1 MSHHK
6 NKGLVSIGLN
16 KKIIETVN
24 AYIAFLKENYSEN
37 IIKIIMFG
45 SAARRKRTRESDV
58 DLLIITTNKRQSVKD
73 EISMS
78 AFDIMLKNNIVL
90 SPIVMDK
97 ETYEWYR
104 KYRDPFYNNIM
115 RDGVDIWTK
124 KPGRSLNPF
133 RKSS

>member
-6 NKGLVSIGLN
+6 NKGLLSIGLN
-16 KKIIETVN
+16 KQIIETVN
-24 AYIAFLKENYSEN
+24 AYIALLKEKYSEN

-45 SAARRKRTRESDV
+45 SAARRKRKRESDV
-58 DLLIITTNKRQSVKD
+58 DLLIITTNRRQSVKD

-104 KYRDPFYNNIM
+104 KYRDPFYNNII

-124 KPGRSLNPF
+124 KPERLL
-133 RKSS
+133 KSV

>member
-1 MSHHK
+1 MFDHK
-6 NKGLVSIGLN
+6 NKELISIGLN
-16 KKIIETVN
+16 KKIIETLN
-24 AYIAFLKENYSEN
+24 AYIALLKEKYGEN
-37 IIKIIMFG
+37 ITKIILFG
-45 SAARRKRTRESDV
+45 SAARRKRSRESDV

-97 ETYEWYR
+97 DTYEWYK

-124 KPGRSLNPF
+124 KPEHLL
-133 RKSS
+133 KSV

>member
-1 MSHHK
+1 MFDHK
-6 NKGLVSIGLN
+6 NKGLISIGLN
-16 KKIIETVN
+16 KKIIETLN
-24 AYIAFLKENYSEN
+24 AYIALLKEKYGEN
-37 IIKIIMFG
+37 ITKIILFG
-45 SAARRKRTRESDV
+45 SAARRKRSRESDV

-97 ETYEWYR
+97 DTYEWYK

-124 KPGRSLNPF
+124 KPERLL
-133 RKSS
+133 KSV

>member
-1 MSHHK
+1 MFDHK
-6 NKGLVSIGLN
+6 NKELISIGLN
-16 KKIIETVN
+16 KKIIETLN
-24 AYIAFLKENYSEN
+24 AYIALLKEKYGEN
-37 IIKIIMFG
+37 ITKIILFG
-45 SAARRKRTRESDV
+45 SAARRKRSRESDV

-97 ETYEWYR
+97 DTYEWYK

-124 KPGRSLNPF
+124 KPERLL
-133 RKSS
+133 KSV

>member
-6 NKGLVSIGLN
+6 NKGLASIGLN

-24 AYIAFLKENYSEN
+24 AYTALLKGRYSKH
-37 IIKIIMFG
+37 IIKIILFG
-45 SAARRKRTRESDV
+45 SGARRTRTKESDI
-58 DLLIITTNKRQSVKD
+58 DLLIITTNKRQSFKD

-97 ETYEWYR
+97 ETYDWYR
-104 KYRDPFYNNIM
+104 KYRDPFYKNIM
-115 RDGVDIWTK
+115 RDGVDIWTR
-124 KPGRSLNPF
+124 KPERLL
-133 RKSS
+133 KSA

>member
-1 MSHHK
+1 MFDHK
-6 NKGLVSIGLN
+6 NKELISIGLN
-16 KKIIETVN
+16 KKIIETLN
-24 AYIAFLKENYSEN
+24 AYITLLKEKYGEN
-37 IIKIIMFG
+37 ITKIILFG
-45 SAARRKRTRESDV
+45 SAARRRRSRESDV

-97 ETYEWYR
+97 DTYEWYK

-124 KPGRSLNPF
+124 KPEHLL
-133 RKSS
+133 KSV

>member
-1 MSHHK
+1 MFDHK
-6 NKGLVSIGLN
+6 NKELISIGLN
-16 KKIIETVN
+16 KKIIETLN
-24 AYIAFLKENYSEN
+24 AYIALLKEKYGEN
-37 IIKIIMFG
+37 ITKIILFG
-45 SAARRKRTRESDV
+45 SAARRRRSRESDV

-97 ETYEWYR
+97 DTYEWYK

-124 KPGRSLNPF
+124 KPEHLL
-133 RKSS
+133 KSV

>member
-1 MSHHK
+1 MFDHK
-6 NKGLVSIGLN
+6 NKELISIGLN
-16 KKIIETVN
+16 KKIIETLN
-24 AYIAFLKENYSEN
+24 AYIALLKENYGEN
-37 IIKIIMFG
+37 VIKVILFG
-45 SAARRKRTRESDV
+45 SAARRKRSRESDV

-97 ETYEWYR
+97 DTYEWYK

-124 KPGRSLNPF
+124 KPERLL
-133 RKSS
+133 KSV

>member
-16 KKIIETVN
+16 KKIIETLN
-24 AYIAFLKENYSEN
+24 AYIAFLKENYSEY

-124 KPGRSLNPF
+124 KPERSS
-133 RKSS
+133 KSV

>member
-58 DLLIITTNKRQSVKD
+58 DLLIITANKRQSVKD

-97 ETYEWYR
+97 DTYEWYK

-124 KPGRSLNPF
+124 KPERLL
-133 RKSS
+133 KSV

>member
-1 MSHHK
+1 MFDHK
-6 NKGLVSIGLN
+6 NKELISIGLN
-16 KKIIETVN
+16 KKIIETLN
-24 AYIAFLKENYSEN
+24 AYIALLKEKYGEN
-37 IIKIIMFG
+37 ITKIILFG
-45 SAARRKRTRESDV
+45 SAARRRRSRESDV

-97 ETYEWYR
+97 DTYEWYK

-115 RDGVDIWTK
+115 REGVDIWTK
-124 KPGRSLNPF
+124 KPERLL
-133 RKSS
+133 KSV

>member
-6 NKGLVSIGLN
+6 NKGLLSIGLN
-16 KKIIETVN
+16 KKIIDTVN
-24 AYIAFLKENYSEN
+24 AYITLLKEKYSEQ
-37 IIKIIMFG
+37 IIKIVIFG
-45 SAARRKRTRESDV
+45 SASRRKSKRESDV
-58 DLLIITTNKRQSVKD
+58 DLLIITTNRRQSVKD
-73 EISMS
+73 ERSMS

-124 KPGRSLNPF
+124 KPERLIES
-133 RKSS
+133 

>member
-1 MSHHK
+1 MFDHK
-6 NKGLVSIGLN
+6 NKELISIGLN
-16 KKIIETVN
+16 KKIIETLN
-24 AYIAFLKENYSEN
+24 AYIALLKENYGKN
-37 IIKIIMFG
+37 VIKVILFG
-45 SAARRKRTRESDV
+45 SAARRKRSRESDV

-97 ETYEWYR
+97 DTYEWYK

-124 KPGRSLNPF
+124 KPERLL
-133 RKSS
+133 KSV

>member
-1 MSHHK
+1 MFDHK
-6 NKGLVSIGLN
+6 NKELISIGLN
-16 KKIIETVN
+16 KKIIETLN
-24 AYIAFLKENYSEN
+24 AYIALLKEKYGEN
-37 IIKIIMFG
+37 ITKIILFG
-45 SAARRKRTRESDV
+45 SAARRRRSRESDV

-97 ETYEWYR
+97 DTYEWYK

-124 KPGRSLNPF
+124 KPERLL
-133 RKSS
+133 KSV

>member
-1 MSHHK
+1 MFDHK
-6 NKGLVSIGLN
+6 NKELISIGLN
-16 KKIIETVN
+16 KNIIETLN
-24 AYIAFLKENYSEN
+24 AYIALLKEKYGEN
-37 IIKIIMFG
+37 ITKIILFG
-45 SAARRKRTRESDV
+45 SAARRKRSRESDV

-97 ETYEWYR
+97 DTYEWYK

-124 KPGRSLNPF
+124 KPERLL
-133 RKSS
+133 KSV

>member
-1 MSHHK
+1 MFDHK
-6 NKGLVSIGLN
+6 NKELISIGLN
-16 KKIIETVN
+16 KKIIETLN
-24 AYIAFLKENYSEN
+24 AYIALLKEKYGKN
-37 IIKIIMFG
+37 ITKIILFG
-45 SAARRKRTRESDV
+45 SAARRRRSRESDV

-97 ETYEWYR
+97 DTYEWYK

-115 RDGVDIWTK
+115 REGVDIWTK
-124 KPGRSLNPF
+124 KPERLL
-133 RKSS
+133 KSV

>member
-1 MSHHK
+1 MFDHK
-6 NKGLVSIGLN
+6 NKELISIGLN
-16 KKIIETVN
+16 KKIIETLN
-24 AYIAFLKENYSEN
+24 AYITLLKEKYGEN
-37 IIKIIMFG
+37 ITKIILFG
-45 SAARRKRTRESDV
+45 SAARRRRSRESDV

-97 ETYEWYR
+97 DTYEWYK

-124 KPGRSLNPF
+124 KPERLL
-133 RKSS
+133 KSV

>member
-6 NKGLVSIGLN
+6 NKELVSIGLN

-124 KPGRSLNPF
+124 KPERSL
-133 RKSS
+133 KSV

>member
-6 NKGLVSIGLN
+6 NKGLLSIGLN
-16 KKIIETVN
+16 KQIIETVN
-24 AYIAFLKENYSEN
+24 AFIALLKEKYSEN

-45 SAARRKRTRESDV
+45 SAARRKRKRESDV
-58 DLLIITTNKRQSVKD
+58 DLLIITTNRRQSVKD

-104 KYRDPFYNNIM
+104 KYRDPFYNNII

-124 KPGRSLNPF
+124 KPERLL
-133 RKSS
+133 KSV

>member
-124 KPGRSLNPF
+124 KPERSL
-133 RKSS
+133 KSV